1 MVQKFRAAQT
11 TINGL
16 EMAFLGLSGSA
27 MSSDHDLTWSFNNDR
42 SKGKGGTPPIPPVA
56 PK

>member
-11 TINGL
+11 TIDGL
-16 EMAFLGLSGSA
+16 ETAFLGLTGYV
-27 MSSDHDLTWSFNNDR
+27 MPDHDLTWSFNNDR
-42 SKGKGGTPPIPPVA
+42 SKGKSGTAPTPPVA